1 MFSGLGITLRTFFQD
16 FTLDKCTVELSG
28 LIEQVKDIDEAF
40 CQKYCSVIYAGR
52 CQFFIYDR
60 KQRICSLLSNPI
72 EDYVETCDKLA
83 GPKTPTIEDC
93 QTGGD
98 PCTVKS
104 FFKKMGHS
112 LPLFIYFFLFNTVFY
127 S

>member
-72 EDYVETCDKLA
+72 EDYVETCDKVA

-104 FFKKMGHS
+104 FLKKNGPFTAS
-112 LPLFIYFFLFNTVFY
+112 FYLFFSFQYSFL
-127 S
+127 